1 VFRWLAARA
10 AQALLVVLLV
20 ATVSFALV
28 HLAPGDPFSIA
39 DPRVTDATRAELR
52 AQFGL
57 DRPLAEQYVRWL
69 ANVARGELG
78 WSFSRRVPVA
88 RALADTLPSTL
99 LLMGAGFLLAFT
111 GGIALGAWQAARR
124 GRPLVRLVDAA
135 ALVLYAVP
143 DFWLAL
149 MALVLFAY
157 WVPIFPAGGA
167 IDPVMYDYLGVGG
180 RLVDR
185 LKHLAL
191 PALTLAAVSAAG
203 IARYQRA
210 AMLEVLPA
218 DFVRTA
224 RAKGLPE
231 RRVILRHALRNAL
244 VPVVTLVGL
253 ALPALLGGA
262 FFVERVFAWPGMGE
276 LALGAIASRDYPLVT
291 ASVVVAGALVAVG
304 SLVADLLLVAVDPRV
319 RLQ

>member
-1 VFRWLAARA
+1 MIRWLAARA

-28 HLAPGDPFSIA
+28 HLAPGDPFSVA

-99 LLMGAGFLLAFT
+99 LLMGAGFLLAFA
-111 GGIALGAWQAARR
+111 GGIALGAWQAAQR
-124 GRPLVRLVDAA
+124 GRPLVRLADAA

-157 WVPIFPAGGA
+157 WIPIFPAGGA
-167 IDPVMYDYLGVGG
+167 IDPVMHDYLGATG

-276 LALGAIASRDYPLVT
+276 LALGAIATRDYPLLT
-291 ASVVVAGALVAVG
+291 ASVVVAGALVALG
-304 SLVADLLLVAVDPRV
+304 SLLADLLLAAVDPRV
-319 RLQ
+319 RLR

>member
-1 VFRWLAARA
+1 
-10 AQALLVVLLV
+10 
-20 ATVSFALV
+20 
-28 HLAPGDPFSIA
+28 
-39 DPRVTDATRAELR
+39 
-52 AQFGL
+52 
-57 DRPLAEQYVRWL
+57 
-69 ANVARGELG
+69 
-78 WSFSRRVPVA
+78 VPVA

-99 LLMGAGFLLAFT
+99 LLMGAGLLLAFS

-157 WVPIFPAGGA
+157 LVPVFPAGGA
-167 IDPVMYDYLGVGG
+167 IDPVMHDYLSVTG

-276 LALGAIASRDYPLVT
+276 LALGAIATRDYPLVT
-291 ASVVVAGALVAVG
+291 ASVVVAGALVAAG
-304 SLVADLLLVAVDPRV
+304 SLLADLLLVAVDPRI

>member
-1 VFRWLAARA
+1 MFRWLAARA

-99 LLMGAGFLLAFT
+99 VLMGAGLLLAFA
-111 GGIALGAWQAARR
+111 GGIALGAWQAAQR
-124 GRPLVRLVDAA
+124 GRPLVRLADAA

-167 IDPVMYDYLGVGG
+167 IDPVMHDYLSATG

-304 SLVADLLLVAVDPRV
+304 SLLADLLLAVVDPRV
-319 RLQ
+319 RLR